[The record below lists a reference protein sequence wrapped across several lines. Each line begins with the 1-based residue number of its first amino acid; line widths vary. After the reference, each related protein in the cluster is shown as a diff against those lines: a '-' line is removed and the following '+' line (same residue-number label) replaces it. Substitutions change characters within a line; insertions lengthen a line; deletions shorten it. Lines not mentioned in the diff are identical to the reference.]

1 MDQLVFQHLQNHIET
16 TMTMGENCANKLA
29 EAAEKITQAL
39 LSGHTI
45 YSCGIGETSPLSQ
58 LFVHYLTCGHQI
70 ERPGFPAI
78 DLDQIANGNKEE
90 DAFATPLHI
99 HGQAGDILVVFSNG
113 NSNPLLQKTIAA
125 ATDKGLQLLL
135 ISSTDDF
142 ILTEGLGSQDIEISC
157 ADYGKKST
165 SAINFLIIQCL
176 CTLIDNKIFGE
187 N

>member
-78 DLDQIANGNKEE
+78 DLDQIANSNKDE
-90 DAFATPLHI
+90 DA
-99 HGQAGDILVVFSNG
+99 
-113 NSNPLLQKTIAA
+113 
-125 ATDKGLQLLL
+125 
-135 ISSTDDF
+135 
-142 ILTEGLGSQDIEISC
+142 
-157 ADYGKKST
+157 
-165 SAINFLIIQCL
+165 
-176 CTLIDNKIFGE
+176 
-187 N
+187 